1 MTGGKG
7 RQKNDWVMVRFKR
20 IGVDVEV
27 DRVVKGRRNRTKIY
41 QKSGTNI
48 IEASR
53 RRHIQKTN
61 ILIVDPIEKS
71 RNRRGERKRVR
82 KNINVEIAQ
91 KHHWRVQFS
100 YHIREPVHRKST
112 KRGGE

>member
-53 RRHIQKTN
+53 RRHTPRQKS
-61 ILIVDPIEKS
+61 IRAL
-71 RNRRGERKRVR
+71 
-82 KNINVEIAQ
+82 EIF
-91 KHHWRVQFS
+91 RVQKLILNATS
-100 YHIREPVHRKST
+100 
-112 KRGGE
+112 